1 MFDYKELK
9 KKKVAFLCVE
19 NACRSQIAEAMA
31 NKLCSKCNLEFLSGG
46 TKPADR
52 VNSMVLKV
60 LKEEGINWQ
69 GKPKSIYSE
78 EFTNIDI
85 IVSMGCEVE
94 CPIIP
99 GARVINWEIPDPKGK
114 GSRRI
119 SKNFR
124 YYKKEG
130 SITNSLISNRFAWI

>member
-52 VNSMVLKV
+52 VNPMALKV

-85 IVSMGCEVE
+85 IVTMGCEVE
-94 CPIIP
+94 CPVIP

-114 GSRRI
+114 GREG
-119 SKNFR
+119 FR
-124 YYKKEG
+124 KTLDIIRKKVLS
-130 SITNSLISNRFAWI
+130 SIL

>member
-52 VNSMVLKV
+52 VNPMALKV

-85 IVSMGCEVE
+85 IVTMGCEVE
-94 CPIIP
+94 CPVIP
-99 GARVINWEIPDPKGK
+99 GAQVINWEIPDPKDK
-114 GSRRI
+114 GR
-119 SKNFR
+119 KEFR
-124 YYKKEG
+124 KTLDIIRKKV
-130 SITNSLISNRFAWI
+130 IALLNI

>member
-52 VNSMVLKV
+52 VNPMALKV

-94 CPIIP
+94 CPIIS

-114 GSRRI
+114 GREE
-119 SKNFR
+119 FR
-124 YYKKEG
+124 KTLDIIRKKVIALLKE
-130 SITNSLISNRFAWI
+130 L

>member
-19 NACRSQIAEAMA
+19 NACRSQIAEAIA

-52 VNSMVLKV
+52 VNPMALKV

-85 IVSMGCEVE
+85 IVTMGCEVE
-94 CPIIP
+94 CPVIP
-99 GARVINWEIPDPKGK
+99 
-114 GSRRI
+114 
-119 SKNFR
+119 
-124 YYKKEG
+124 
-130 SITNSLISNRFAWI
+130 

>member
-1 MFDYKELK
+1 MFDYKKLK
-9 KKKVAFLCVE
+9 KKKVAFICVE

-52 VNSMVLKV
+52 VNPMALEV

-69 GKPKSIYSE
+69 GKPKSIFSE

-85 IVSMGCEVE
+85 VMTMGCEVE
-94 CPIIP
+94 CPVIP

-114 GSRRI
+114 GREE
-119 SKNFR
+119 FR
-124 YYKKEG
+124 KTLDIIRKEV
-130 SITNSLISNRFAWI
+130 IALLKEL

>member
-19 NACRSQIAEAMA
+19 NACRSQIAEAIA

-52 VNSMVLKV
+52 VNPMALKV

-69 GKPKSIYSE
+69 GKPKSIFSE

-85 IVSMGCEVE
+85 VVTMGCEVE
-94 CPIIP
+94 CPVIP
-99 GARVINWEIPDPKGK
+99 GARVINWAIPDPKGK
-114 GSRRI
+114 GSEE
-119 SKNFR
+119 FR
-124 YYKKEG
+124 KTLDIIRKKV
-130 SITNSLISNRFAWI
+130 IALLNI

>member
-19 NACRSQIAEAMA
+19 NACRSQIAEAIA

-52 VNSMVLKV
+52 VNPMALKV

-85 IVSMGCEVE
+85 IVTMGCEVE
-94 CPIIP
+94 CPVIP
-99 GARVINWEIPDPKGK
+99 GAQVINWEIPDPKDK
-114 GSRRI
+114 GR
-119 SKNFR
+119 KEFR
-124 YYKKEG
+124 KTLDIIRKKV
-130 SITNSLISNRFAWI
+130 IALLNI